1 MPGDGVIFLKKL
13 VSDSHD
19 PIDYITLLGLDEI
32 SQNEFVNLSWMAYRI
47 RGPSIICL
55 DMQPKA
61 TSSSLLFFLFLIC
74 SFVLL
79 VLRLSK

>member
-32 SQNEFVNLSWMAYRI
+32 SQNEYVNLSWMAYRI

-55 DMQPKA
+55 DMQTPK
-61 TSSSLLFFLFLIC
+61 LI
-74 SFVLL
+74 
-79 VLRLSK
+79 